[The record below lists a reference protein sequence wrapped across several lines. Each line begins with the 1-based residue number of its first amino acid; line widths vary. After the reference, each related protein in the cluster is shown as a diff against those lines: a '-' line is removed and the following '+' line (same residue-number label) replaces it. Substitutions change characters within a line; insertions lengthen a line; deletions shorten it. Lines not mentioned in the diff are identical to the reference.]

1 MKRLKRAVV
10 RIFHRRKR
18 NIPSPATVH
27 TVPEEQPARGEQEP
41 TPNILPGNDSPN
53 LIVRLL
59 PEILLEIFFRCH
71 WRELAISCPSLW
83 PMVFL
88 PSRIA
93 HMFVERSL
101 DLPLTLR
108 CNLDRSSS
116 QLKWILNSSR
126 LRTKHLDLRG
136 PGEMLGPVVEKDLGE
151 CCLSSLSVVNSTS
164 GMDDEGGLWL
174 PDSPFIA
181 QIYSRPMSRLK
192 LEACA
197 FQWDS
202 PLYTSGLTTLHL
214 INIPKLQRPSASRL
228 LEIFSGLPALTN
240 LSLVRVAPID
250 LEQSLGDVVPLR
262 QLAHLRIEDQDFM
275 CGRLLSHL
283 DACPSVTLS
292 IVCWKDSNP
301 EEIDVTQIISASAR
315 YCISEPIYTC
325 LGLVAKASGLEF
337 YLDTLDGRYL
347 TVLFKT
353 SDWYPKQFGKTIMLV
368 RHRFSVENIS
378 ELHLGGK
385 TRSSYCWPTKSAL
398 LGARRYWQTLSAF
411 DELHVIRLNGCRP
424 MIFLEVLFEQ
434 AMLCIGISLLPSTR
448 HIEPDGT
455 SRQLI
460 KNLHSIHFDD
470 FRFDEQVVVMGE
482 VDFLD
487 LLTAFLWA
495 LRRSQ
500 SRTPHIYIH
509 RGCTGI
515 TNSRVGQLRKF
526 TDVTWESK
534 HCDESPLTRMLC
546 TGSLIA
552 SAGSVVQIIQIQR
565 TPIANRA
572 HNNRREIVVKQR
584 RYNQNS
590 DQSMVIRDQGEAGC
604 ELDTTRT

>member
-1 MKRLKRAVV
+1 
-10 RIFHRRKR
+10 
-18 NIPSPATVH
+18 
-27 TVPEEQPARGEQEP
+27 
-41 TPNILPGNDSPN
+41 
-53 LIVRLL
+53 
-59 PEILLEIFFRCH
+59 
-71 WRELAISCPSLW
+71 
-83 PMVFL
+83 
-88 PSRIA
+88 
-93 HMFVERSL
+93 
-101 DLPLTLR
+101 
-108 CNLDRSSS
+108 
-116 QLKWILNSSR
+116 
-126 LRTKHLDLRG
+126 
-136 PGEMLGPVVEKDLGE
+136 
-151 CCLSSLSVVNSTS
+151 
-164 GMDDEGGLWL
+164 
-174 PDSPFIA
+174 
-181 QIYSRPMSRLK
+181 MSRLK

-214 INIPKLQRPSASRL
+214 INIPKLQRPSTSRL
-228 LEIFSGLPALTN
+228 LEILSRLPALTD
-240 LSLVRVAPID
+240 LSLVRVAPLD

-325 LGLVAKASGLEF
+325 LGLVAKSSGLEF
-337 YLDTLDGRYL
+337 YLDTLAGRYL

-534 HCDESPLTRMLC
+534 HCDVSWEATDGDYFRPTMETFALLNTAYRIGEPSDSDALYRFVDRFGWQCRSNYTD
-546 TGSLIA
+546 TEDS
-552 SAGSVVQIIQIQR
+552 
-565 TPIANRA
+565 
-572 HNNRREIVVKQR
+572 
-584 RYNQNS
+584 NS
-590 DQSMVIRDQGEAGC
+590 Q
-604 ELDTTRT
+604 